1 MEDIVYKLDGVAQI
15 LRGFSGNPECQ
26 QAGAMDIAADA
37 RIEADNYQAQKEAEF
52 AAE

>member
-26 QAGAMDIAADA
+26 QAGAMDIIAEQVEKIAN
-37 RIEADNYQAQKEAEF
+37 ELHENYVQKY
-52 AAE
+52 